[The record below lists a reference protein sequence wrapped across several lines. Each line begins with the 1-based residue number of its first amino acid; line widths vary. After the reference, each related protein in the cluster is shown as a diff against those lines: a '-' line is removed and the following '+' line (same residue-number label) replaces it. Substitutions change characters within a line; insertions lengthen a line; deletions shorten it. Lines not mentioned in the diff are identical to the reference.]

1 MNKIKAIVVAIL
13 LSSAL
18 ILLFLNGIIRVI
30 SILLSYPNYVIVVA
44 DEYYDNP
51 KLQEFVS
58 WKRNQGYV
66 IEVKKVSE
74 ILSSYPVSILSV
86 SFLKVQNFTDIQSKY
101 VRVYA
106 LWYDASTKRY
116 RISAFHGI
124 GTTSDGKREFAVVD
138 PPSRPEYVYLYI
150 QGKGSGAISLVF
162 DGGKSLTVNVPNYPY
177 DYTYWGKPLVTVD
190 GNIYFNETSAYSI
203 LKYVKS
209 NPSLEYLLLIGNV
222 SRVPAF
228 DLREI
233 DVSTNTIFTGVTDH
247 PYAVV
252 NPEEDWNMIP
262 KVSVGRIPCDNS
274 RELEIAL
281 DKAMEFTPFMSKKA
295 LFFKGASGGVDQST
309 WDEIYTRFRDYVN
322 QTLHYIYPGVY
333 TYELIEPSKSDF
345 LSNVNS
351 ENCYLLGLCHGGID
365 IMYLSPSY
373 TLTVSDVY
381 SYVSFK
387 NSTVLVPI
395 SCYVNDYSKVLMNK
409 CIGESFLFDP
419 DSNIA
424 VFVGSTLP
432 VEADGARCL
441 IEYFFYYVYS
451 EKTIGMSLL
460 KAKLTSFTIDYFLIL
475 QRLEWNTLG
484 DPAINLLVPMSQPPP
499 AEYGWLDLGYTVN
512 GQSPTENTEFKVV
525 YPNGTIKVYYMTRG
539 TINNCPV
546 GNYVINCTYHD
557 QTKSTTTYVQA
568 NTGTTVIFDFQIVQP
583 PPSQE
588 VGTIRVYSN
597 VEVAVNV
604 TGPISTVKVTPFVLS
619 NIPVGTYTLTA
630 KYGDVVLTK
639 TIELHSGEDT
649 SYTFEFEI
657 SPPSSNN
664 IFSLIIQYLPYIL
677 IGLAVIAL
685 IKR

>member
-1 MNKIKAIVVAIL
+1 MNKTKAIVVTIL
-13 LSSAL
+13 LSLAL
-18 ILLFLNGIIRVI
+18 ILLFLNGTIPRII
-30 SILLSYPNYVIVVA
+30 SILLSYPNYVIVTA

-51 KLQEFVS
+51 KLQEFVG

-66 IEVKKVSE
+66 IEVKKISE
-74 ILSSYPVSILSV
+74 ILSNYPISIPSV
-86 SFLKVQNFTDIQSKY
+86 SFLKVQNFTDIQSQY

-124 GTTSDGKREFAVVD
+124 GTTSDGKREFVIVD

-150 QGKGSGAISLVF
+150 QGKGSGTISLVF

-177 DYTYWGKPLVTVD
+177 DYTYWGKPLVTID
-190 GNIYFNETSAYSI
+190 GNIYFNETPAYSI

-209 NPSLEYLLLIGNV
+209 NPLLEYLLLIGNV

-233 DVSTNTIFTGVTDH
+233 DVETNTIFTGVTDH
-247 PYAVV
+247 PYTVE

-281 DKAMEFTPFMSKKA
+281 DKTMKFVPFMSKKT
-295 LFFKGASGGVDQST
+295 LFFKGSSGGVDQST

-322 QTLHYIYPGVY
+322 QTLHYIYPGIY

-345 LSNVNS
+345 LSSVNS
-351 ENCYLLGLCHGGID
+351 ENCYLLGLCHGGVD
-365 IMYLSPSY
+365 AMYLSPSY
-373 TLTVSDVY
+373 MLTVSDVY
-381 SYVSFK
+381 SYVSLK
-387 NSTVLVPI
+387 NSTALIPI
-395 SCYVNDYSKVLMNK
+395 SCYVNDYSRLLRSK
-409 CIGESFLFDP
+409 CIGEAFLFDE
-419 DSNIA
+419 DSNVA

-432 VEADGARCL
+432 VEANGARCL
-441 IEYFFYYVYS
+441 IEYFFYYVYA
-451 EKTIGMSLL
+451 EKTVGKSLL
-460 KAKLTSFTIDYFLIL
+460 KAKSTSFTIDYFLIL
-475 QRLEWNTLG
+475 QKLEWSILG
-484 DPAINLLVPMSQPPP
+484 DPSLNLLVLTSQPPT
-499 AEYGWLDLGYTVN
+499 EYGWLDLGYTVN
-512 GQSPTENTEFKVV
+512 GQSPTENAEFRVA
-525 YPNGTIKVYYMTRG
+525 YPNGTVKVYYMTRG

-546 GNYVINCTYHD
+546 GNYVINCTYDD
-557 QTKSTTTYVQA
+557 QAKSTTTYVQA
-568 NTGTTVIFDFQIVQP
+568 NTGTTVIFDFQLAQP
-583 PPSQE
+583 PQE

-604 TGPISTVKVTPFVLS
+604 TGPISVVKVTPFILS
-619 NIPVGTYTLTA
+619 NVPVGTYVLTA

-639 TIELHSGEDT
+639 TIELHSGEDI
-649 SYTFEFEI
+649 SYTFEFEVYT
-657 SPPSSNN
+657 PSLTSN
-664 IFSLIIQYLPYIL
+664 ILSLAVQYLPYIL